1 MLVGWG
7 SSIDDH
13 CMVTSP
19 GVLSDVRD
27 GASDVEISDAKSTW
41 QTRASP
47 NPGGMQP
54 GIFIQRWLRFG
65 SGRTA
70 LFISNLPASAT
81 YRGSFT
87 LTVLTTSDGIESVTS
102 STGSGYIVNHG
113 GVVSFVGSVTW
124 WIPTS
129 DGGSHIDRYQVKVTG
144 TSVKCATP
152 IRSCRLSGLS
162 RNQTYTLV
170 LKAHNAAGWSSS
182 KTIRNVRG

>member
-1 MLVGWG
+1 MADPRL
-7 SSIDDH
+7 SE
-13 CMVTSP
+13 P
-19 GVLSDVRD
+19 RGV
-27 GASDVEISDAKSTW
+27 
-41 QTRASP
+41 
-47 NPGGMQP
+47 QP
-54 GIFIQRWLRFG
+54 GLLIQRWLRFG

-70 LFISNLPASAT
+70 PFISNLPASAT
-81 YRGSFT
+81 YRGSFI

-102 STGSGYIVNHG
+102 STGSGYTVNHG

-152 IRSCRLSGLS
+152 IRFGRLSGLS

-182 KTIRNVRG
+182 KNIRNVRG